1 MQYRSTRGTT
11 DQTLSSSQ
19 AVIQGLAN
27 DGGLFVPVDFPKPNI
42 NLSEFV
48 KLTYQEQARQVLGWF
63 FDDYSAE
70 QLDQIVAAA
79 YGDQWDDQTI
89 TPVSDDHA
97 GQYYLE
103 LFHGPTLAFK
113 DVALQTLPHLM
124 TNAIKLEKVDRK
136 IVILTATSGDTGTAS
151 MCGFQDVDGTQVIV
165 FYPHNGVAPIQ
176 LKQMFTQPGDNLN
189 IVAVE
194 GNFDDAQTYVK
205 QIFND
210 PDFREQLL
218 IHHDQFSSANSM
230 NIGRLIPQITYYFNA
245 YTQLVQREVIQV
257 GDKVNFSV
265 PTGNFGD
272 ILAGYYAK
280 KLGLPI
286 NKLICASDSNNVLTD
301 FFKTG
306 EYDKRRDF
314 NVTISP
320 SMDILVSSNLERL
333 LFDAADQDY
342 ELISQLMDQL
352 TTESHYQLPA
362 KVYDR
367 LSDFAAGFASEDEI
381 RAEIKRVFTADH
393 YALDP
398 HTAVGSYVAHQ
409 YQKETGDSTPM
420 IVVATAS
427 PYKFPETV
435 YQALNDHE
443 VEEAGLPAIKQ
454 LEKYLQTTPPAGIQT
469 VFGPDHRTETVV
481 KPAEMKAKISDILDL
496 N

>member
-1 MQYRSTRGTT
+1 M
-11 DQTLSSSQ
+11 
-19 AVIQGLAN
+19 
-27 DGGLFVPVDFPKPNI
+27 
-42 NLSEFV
+42 
-48 KLTYQEQARQVLGWF
+48 
-63 FDDYSAE
+63 
-70 QLDQIVAAA
+70 
-79 YGDQWDDQTI
+79 
-89 TPVSDDHA
+89 
-97 GQYYLE
+97 
-103 LFHGPTLAFK
+103 
-113 DVALQTLPHLM
+113 
-124 TNAIKLEKVDRK
+124 
-136 IVILTATSGDTGTAS
+136 
-151 MCGFQDVDGTQVIV
+151 
-165 FYPHNGVAPIQ
+165 
-176 LKQMFTQPGDNLN
+176 
-189 IVAVE
+189 
-194 GNFDDAQTYVK
+194 
-205 QIFND
+205 
-210 PDFREQLL
+210 
-218 IHHDQFSSANSM
+218 
-230 NIGRLIPQITYYFNA
+230 
-245 YTQLVQREVIQV
+245 
-257 GDKVNFSV
+257 
-265 PTGNFGD
+265 
-272 ILAGYYAK
+272 
-280 KLGLPI
+280 
-286 NKLICASDSNNVLTD
+286 
-301 FFKTG
+301 
-306 EYDKRRDF
+306 YDKRRDF

-352 TTESHYQLPA
+352 TTEGHYQLPA

-409 YQKETGDSTPM
+409 YQKESGDSTPM

-435 YQALNDHE
+435 YQALTDHP

>member
-1 MQYRSTRGTT
+1 
-11 DQTLSSSQ
+11 
-19 AVIQGLAN
+19 
-27 DGGLFVPVDFPKPNI
+27 
-42 NLSEFV
+42 
-48 KLTYQEQARQVLGWF
+48 
-63 FDDYSAE
+63 
-70 QLDQIVAAA
+70 
-79 YGDQWDDQTI
+79 
-89 TPVSDDHA
+89 
-97 GQYYLE
+97 
-103 LFHGPTLAFK
+103 
-113 DVALQTLPHLM
+113 M

-352 TTESHYQLPA
+352 TTEVIINYLQKFMIDLA
-362 KVYDR
+362 ILR
-367 LSDFAAGFASEDEI
+367 LALLVKMRSVQKLNESLQPITMRLTPTPLLDHMWPI
-381 RAEIKRVFTADH
+381 NIKR
-393 YALDP
+393 
-398 HTAVGSYVAHQ
+398 
-409 YQKETGDSTPM
+409 
-420 IVVATAS
+420 
-427 PYKFPETV
+427 
-435 YQALNDHE
+435 
-443 VEEAGLPAIKQ
+443 
-454 LEKYLQTTPPAGIQT
+454 
-469 VFGPDHRTETVV
+469 
-481 KPAEMKAKISDILDL
+481 KPVIRPQ
-496 N
+496 